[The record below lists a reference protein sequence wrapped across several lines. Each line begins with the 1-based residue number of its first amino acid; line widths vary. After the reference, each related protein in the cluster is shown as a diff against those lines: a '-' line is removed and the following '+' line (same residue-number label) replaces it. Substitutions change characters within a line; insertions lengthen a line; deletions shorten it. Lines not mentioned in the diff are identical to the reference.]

1 MQKPAILWELRVPAY
16 YGIIINYGMIYCL
29 KIWLILST
37 GTSGSWN
44 GGTLVPYKTI
54 FCGDIPLHTPF
65 IGLKKM
71 VGTSNLG
78 SWNGH
83 WYYDC
88 YVNICILYIN
98 IWVRSDT
105 HTKYIYIYIH
115 TRTYT
120 RTYIYTHI
128 YIHIYIY
135 TYIYTHIYIYIY
147 TYIAIY
153 IYYRCIYMY
162 IYIYVRIYI
171 YIYIHIHIYIYIHMH
186 RVFYLPDRSMG
197 VLVTEPYPYIT
208 TAGLWHE
215 RWSRHSSWPSA
226 CGWNWT
232 SPEGENC

>member
-105 HTKYIYIYIH
+105 HTNIYIYIY
-115 TRTYT
+115 TY
-120 RTYIYTHI
+120 TYIYTYIYIHIYIYTYI

-135 TYIYTHIYIYIY
+135 TYIYTYIHIYSY
-147 TYIAIY
+147 IY

-162 IYIYVRIYI
+162 IYICTYLHIYTHTYI
-171 YIYIHIHIYIYIHMH
+171 YTC
-186 RVFYLPDRSMG
+186 
-197 VLVTEPYPYIT
+197 TEYFT
-208 TAGLWHE
+208 
-215 RWSRHSSWPSA
+215 SRTDQWA
-226 CGWNWT
+226 CW
-232 SPEGENC
+232 